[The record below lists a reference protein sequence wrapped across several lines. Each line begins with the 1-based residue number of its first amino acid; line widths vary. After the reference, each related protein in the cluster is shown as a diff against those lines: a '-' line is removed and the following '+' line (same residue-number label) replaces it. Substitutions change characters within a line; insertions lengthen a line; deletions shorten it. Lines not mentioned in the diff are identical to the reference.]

1 MSEQQMDE
9 LIRIASDTAMRAAA
23 DYIRLNGIAV
33 TDYEQA
39 TQALRSEI
47 KLALNDALDE
57 AKKASDCGMDQV
69 AVCTFRASMM
79 AAGIRAAKQFGE
91 AA

>member
-1 MSEQQMDE
+1 MDE

-23 DYIRLNGIAV
+23 DWVRLNGVKV

-47 KLALNDALDE
+47 KLAMNDALDE
-57 AKKASDCGMDQV
+57 AKKASECGMHQI